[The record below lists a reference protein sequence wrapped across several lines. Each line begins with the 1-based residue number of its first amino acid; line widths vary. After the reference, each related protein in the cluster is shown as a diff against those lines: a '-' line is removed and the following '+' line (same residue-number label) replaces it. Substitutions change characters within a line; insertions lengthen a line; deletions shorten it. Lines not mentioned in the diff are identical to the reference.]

1 MHHSYLIMTLYFIGI
16 GLNDEKDIS
25 LKGLDLVK
33 KADFVYL
40 ETYTSKLNCNLSYL
54 EQLYGKKIILAD
66 RKMVE
71 MDAEKNILLQA
82 KTQEVAFLVV
92 GDIFSAT
99 THMDLYLRAKKLG
112 ITTKIVHNASVL
124 TAVGVTGL
132 QLYNFGKTVS
142 IPFLN
147 DNIETPYDVLAKNQ
161 QNNLHTLFLLDLKE
175 TSNDSLTVHD
185 AIRYLL
191 KIELKRGER
200 VFTDNTLCIGCTKL
214 GSLDQI
220 IRAGKAKELLQ
231 YLFKNG
237 MHCLIVPAKKLH
249 FMEEEALKLYL

>member
-1 MHHSYLIMTLYFIGI
+1 MTLNFISL

-25 LKGLDLVK
+25 IKGLELVK

-40 ETYTSKLNCNLSYL
+40 ENYTAKINCNLSYL

-66 RKMVE
+66 RKLVE
-71 MDAEKNILLQA
+71 IDAEKTILQQA
-82 KTQEVAFLVV
+82 KTEEVAFLIV
-92 GDIFSAT
+92 GDVFSAT

-112 ITTKIVHNASVL
+112 IKIKVIHNASVL
-124 TAVGVTGL
+124 TAIGVTGL

-147 DNIETPYDVLAKNQ
+147 DNIETPYDALAMNQ
-161 QNNLHTLFLLDLKE
+161 KNNLHTLFLLDVKE
-175 TSNDSLTVHD
+175 NSNDSLSVTD

-191 KIELKRGER
+191 KVELKRGEK

-231 YLFKNG
+231 YIFKGG

-249 FMEEEALKLYL
+249 FMEEEALKMYQ